1 MLYKYIYMCIHIYRY
16 TYIWET
22 VRDVDMLGNSDM
34 PKYCL
39 KIYIYNCDSMRFSW
53 KITIN

>member
-1 MLYKYIYMCIHIYRY
+1 MCIHIYRY